1 MNPEIKIYLDGELVP
16 ASQAK
21 VSVYDHGFLYGD
33 GVFEGLRVYSRRV
46 FRLDAHIERL
56 YRSAKAIW
64 LDPPLSK
71 AELKEA
77 ITSTVAANQLENGY
91 IRVIISRGFG
101 DLGLDP
107 RKCPKPTV
115 VVIAD
120 TIKLYPAETYE
131 DGMECIT
138 VATRRSRPDVLNPAI
153 KSLNYL
159 NNILAKIESIRAGV
173 PECIMLNDQ
182 GMVCECSAD
191 NIFIYARDYNGKAEL
206 RTPPVSAGILEGI
219 TRDAVMQLAEKLGIP
234 CVEKEMTLFDIYG
247 AEEAF
252 LTGSAAE
259 VCAVTKLD
267 SRVIGDGKPGPITK
281 SLMAAY
287 SELRN
292 TEGDPAF

>member
-33 GVFEGLRVYSRRV
+33 GVFEGLRIYNRRV

-64 LDPPLSK
+64 LDPPMSK
-71 AELKEA
+71 AEFKEA
-77 ITSTVAANQLENGY
+77 INQTVAANRLENGY
-91 IRVIISRGFG
+91 IRAIISRGFG

-115 VVIAD
+115 VIIAD
-120 TIKLYPAETYE
+120 TIKLYPSELYE
-131 DGMECIT
+131 EGMECIT

-182 GMVCECSAD
+182 GMVSECSAD
-191 NIFIYARDYNGKAEL
+191 NVFIYTRDYNGRAEL

-219 TRDAVMQLAEKLGIP
+219 TRDVVMQLAAKLGIP
-234 CVEKEMTLFDIYG
+234 CVEKDMTLFDIYG

-267 SRVIGDGKPGPITK
+267 MRVIGDGKPGPVTK
-281 SLMAAY
+281 SLMEAY

-292 TEGDPAF
+292 TEGDPTF